1 MRQDHCDI
9 EKRKYRVTHWTTVKG
24 TLPRSQQ
31 LEKQSVILPWPNWKD
46 GYCTTQRAMSFG
58 PRPASTAGG
67 RGPPDLP
74 MTNTWAHPSHPY
86 QGLGSSAR
94 TGSRRSDEKVLHRRR
109 IYCWHSHRPS
119 TIPKR
124 VNVEFTGLGRL
135 LVQEQAYSQK
145 RTNEYQACRCAEQR
159 RLQTVHVERGRWL
172 DLEKAYHQSA
182 KWGSEGVRLDLVS
195 SMLAVPPRKWEPK
208 SDYTSVD
215 RIDCT

>member
-1 MRQDHCDI
+1 M
-9 EKRKYRVTHWTTVKG
+9 KG
-24 TLPRSQQ
+24 TLPRSKQ

-58 PRPASTAGG
+58 PRPVSTAGG

-124 VNVEFTGLGRL
+124 VNVEVTGLGRL
-135 LVQEQAYSQK
+135 LVQEQAYWQW
-145 RTNEYQACRCAEQR
+145 RTNEYQACKCAEQR
-159 RLQTVHVERGRWL
+159 RLQLVHVERGRWS
-172 DLEKAYHQSA
+172 DL
-182 KWGSEGVRLDLVS
+182 
-195 SMLAVPPRKWEPK
+195 
-208 SDYTSVD
+208 
-215 RIDCT
+215 